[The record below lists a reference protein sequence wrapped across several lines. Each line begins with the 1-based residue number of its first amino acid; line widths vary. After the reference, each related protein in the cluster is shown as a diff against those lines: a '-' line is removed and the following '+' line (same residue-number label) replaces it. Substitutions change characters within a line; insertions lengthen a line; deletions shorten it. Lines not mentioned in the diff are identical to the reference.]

1 MPEAPTWD
9 LVLRRNSIEKLK
21 REKFP
26 FEVLNELPQLI
37 ERGYEDISEEDV
49 VRFMWYGLYHD
60 RPKVGYFMM
69 RVKIPSGLLTPRKLR
84 TIGELSQRFGRD
96 EGELSTRQNV
106 QLHWIKLE
114 HLPEIFPTLEAAG
127 LTTLGGCGDCVRNI
141 TGCPVAGIDSEELFD
156 CTPLVEE
163 AASFFYGNRE
173 YSDLPRKHK
182 TTIATCAHQCNA
194 PAINCI
200 ALVGTIQNG
209 RQGYAIR
216 VGGGLSTVPR
226 ISQHLNAFVPSED
239 AMDVLRATLDAWRTN
254 LQYRL
259 SRVKA
264 RLKFMVDDFGP
275 EAFRA
280 EVEKFLGRP
289 LEDLIE
295 SPFNAGLTEH
305 VGINPQKQDGRYYI
319 GFPAYLGKV

>member
-9 LVLRRNSIEKLK
+9 LVLKRNSIEKLK

-26 FEVLNELPQLI
+26 FEVLNELPELVQ
-37 ERGYEDISEEDV
+37 RAYEDISEEDI
-49 VRFMWYGLYHD
+49 VRFQWYGLYHD

-69 RVKIPSGLLTPRKLR
+69 RIKVPSGILTPRALR
-84 TIGELSQRFGRD
+84 TIGELSKRFGRD

-114 HLPEIFPTLEAAG
+114 YLSEIFSTLEAAG
-127 LTTLGGCGDCVRNI
+127 LSTLGGCGDTVRNI
-141 TGCPVAGIDSEELFD
+141 TGCPVAGIDRDELFD
-156 CTPLVEE
+156 ATPLIAE
-163 AASFFYGNRE
+163 AAGFFYGNRE

-182 TTIATCAHQCNA
+182 ITISTCAYQCNA

-200 ALVGTIQNG
+200 ALVGTIKDG
-209 RQGYAIR
+209 RRGYGLR

-226 ISQHLNAFVPSED
+226 ISKYLKAFVPED
-239 AMDVLRATLDAWRTN
+239 QAMDVLRATLDAWRTN

-280 EVEKFLGRP
+280 EVEKFLGRE
-289 LEDLIE
+289 LEDLPE
-295 SPFNAGLTEH
+295 PPKSLGDTA
-305 VGINPQKQDGRYYI
+305 D
-319 GFPAYLGKV
+319 PAR